1 MKRLTLLN
9 SSPEVLPMGLFE
21 IPKDHQVI
29 KNTPAIFDFGGG
41 HD

>member
-9 SSPEVLPMGLFE
+9 SSPEVLPMDLFE

>member
-9 SSPEVLPMGLFE
+9 TSPEALPMAMFE

-29 KNTPAIFDFGGG
+29 ENTSAMFDFGGG

>member
-9 SSPEVLPMGLFE
+9 SSPEVLPMDLFE

-29 KNTPAIFDFGGG
+29 KYTPAMFDFGGG